1 MLRRLMVAVALCLIS
16 LLVASGAAASAAD
29 RADGASVAAQPAATS
44 SPAGQAIFGTVRS
57 PSGKPLAGVK
67 ITVSQGDTTIKAATT
82 DKKGTWKVPVDKPG
96 VYVVTLDT
104 KTLPKGV
111 QMRQKGGQKLGHV
124 EVSTGEQ
131 QPILFGLAPKG
142 KAQEPQATS
151 TAASTDD
158 SSSSSSESEDE
169 DEGGSLSEGSSG
181 SSFGSQLIDLF
192 IGGIQ
197 YGAIIAITAVGLSL
211 VFGTTRLI
219 NFAHGELVMIGAVV
233 AYLASSGPGNLPLV
247 IAAIIAM
254 VAVGALGAGMEL
266 TLWRPLRK
274 RQAGLIQMFI
284 ISIGVSLFL
293 RHVILAFFGGRRR
306 QYDQYAVQHS
316 LHLGPISIT
325 PRDLVITVVSLLILV
340 AVALMLQHTRI
351 GKATR
356 AVADNK
362 DLAEASGIDVNRVIL
377 IVWIVGGALAGLGGV
392 FFGLSEAVFWNM
404 GFNLLLLM
412 FAGIIVGGLGSAYGA
427 MIGSLL
433 VGLVAQLSTLWFSPE
448 LQNAWALFALIIVLL
463 FRPQGIL
470 GRAERAG

>member
-1 MLRRLMVAVALCLIS
+1 MLRRLVVAVALGILA
-16 LLVASGAAASAAD
+16 LLAASGTTASASPQTDSAVAAATKD
-29 RADGASVAAQPAATS
+29 ASK
-44 SPAGQAIFGTVRS
+44 QAIFGTVRA

-67 ITVSQGDTTIKAATT
+67 ITVSQGGTTIATKKT
-82 DKKGTWKVPVDKPG
+82 DAKGTWKVPVPKAG
-96 VYVVTLDT
+96 VYVVELDT
-104 KTLPKGV
+104 STLPKGLK
-111 QMRQKGGQKLGHV
+111 MRQKGGQKLDHV
-124 EVSTGEQ
+124 SVSTGEQ
-131 QPILFGLAPKG
+131 QPVLFGLIDKSAT
-142 KAQEPQATS
+142 QEPTEGSTSGATS
-151 TAASTDD
+151 SPDADAGTSD
-158 SSSSSSESEDE
+158 SSEQAD
-169 DEGGSLSEGSSG
+169 DGGGSFASR
-181 SSFGSQLIDLF
+181 FAQLF
-192 IGGIQ
+192 VGGIE

-233 AYLASSGPGNLPLV
+233 AYLFSSGPGNLPLV
-247 IAAIIAM
+247 IAAVIAM
-254 VAVGALGAGMEL
+254 IAVGALGGGLEIA
-266 TLWRPLRK
+266 LWRPLRK
-274 RQAGLIQMFI
+274 RRAGLIQMFI
-284 ISIGVSLFL
+284 ISIGLSLFL
-293 RHVILAFFGGRRR
+293 RHLVLAFFGGRRR
-306 QYDQYAVQHS
+306 QYDQYAVQGS
-316 LHLGPISIT
+316 YHLGPIEIT
-325 PRDLVITVVSLLILV
+325 PRDLIITVVSLAILVGV
-340 AVALMLQHTRI
+340 AVALQRTRI

-377 IVWIVGGALAGLGGV
+377 VIWVVGGALAGLGGV

-463 FRPQGIL
+463 IRPQGIL